1 MITSAQNPKVR
12 YLRLLM
18 EKSRLRQQENLFVI
32 EGLRELEVALS
43 SGFSIHTLF
52 ICPEILKDAEKTNR
66 IKEHARHTEE
76 LDPKVYQKTARRG
89 TTEGVLA
96 VMYGKSLS
104 PEDIH
109 LPETPLVLVLEAVE
123 KPGNLGAILRTAD
136 ACGVHAVLVCDPL
149 TDLYNPNTIR
159 ASLGSIFSVPTLT
172 CTSQEAYDWLVL
184 HNKEQLLIRY
194 TLVEAGSPT
203 ILRLKPFLAFRNIH
217 DLTYE
222 NMAADTFHTVVEK
235 GVGYRLYGEF
245 PRVYMQLNVQHEF
258 VKYPQWYKNI
268 EYLKEKERGYGYR
281 EDLFVPGYF
290 ECPIKKGQAVIFS
303 ASLAVAS
310 PGRLQSIFN
319 KELEGR
325 SERDTYKEC
334 LKIAASQFLVNRN
347 NVIQVKE
354 GYPWLD
360 VSLRNTAIALPG
372 LTCFAKD
379 REALFA
385 RGLAALTENEKKLYY
400 TPDTPLWLFWTLQQY
415 LELTGD
421 KAGLWT
427 SYGRLM
433 KSILGN
439 YKKGTDKVQMHPN
452 GLLWTGEDDKLGA
465 TRYGYLVEVC
475 ALWYNAVCFA
485 LELARDSNERGF
497 VAEYEN
503 LPDLIKENF
512 LPTFW
517 CEARSHLADF
527 VNHEEQN
534 IFTRPNQIFACSL
547 PFTPL
552 ADETINSVLAACSRE
567 LLTSRGLRTLSPKNH
582 LYEGRCEG
590 SSEKRSKAYLNGSVW
605 PWLLGHFLDAQFR
618 LHGRSFVASAKDII
632 GVFEEEMTEHGI
644 GSIAELYDG
653 DPPHKPH
660 GCIASARSVAG
671 ILRAMKRIEKFDEP

>member
-1 MITSAQNPKVR
+1 MAYLQFKKHELGNLEYALNREILAVNRAGGYLNTTLTGCNTRR
-12 YLRLLM
+12 YHGLM
-18 EKSRLRQQENLFVI
+18 VLPVEELGGENHVL
-32 EGLRELEVALS
+32 LS
-43 SGFSIHTLF
+43 SLDETLIQHDQAF
-52 ICPEILKDAEKTNR
+52 
-66 IKEHARHTEE
+66 
-76 LDPKVYQKTARRG
+76 
-89 TTEGVLA
+89 
-96 VMYGKSLS
+96 
-104 PEDIH
+104 
-109 LPETPLVLVLEAVE
+109 
-123 KPGNLGAILRTAD
+123 NLGIHRYPGIYEPRGHKYIVD
-136 ACGVHAVLVCDPL
+136 FQMNEIAVITYRIGGMVFKKELL
-149 TDLYNPNTIR
+149 
-159 ASLGSIFSVPTLT
+159 F
-172 CTSQEAYDWLVL
+172 L